1 MAKAASKIGD
11 DKKQKKPVK
20 LPVAGESNA
29 SMGVEVGD
37 TAKDEARERRY
48 RAESALS
55 DIERAEKHKGD
66 KELMKD
72 VRSCA
77 REKMKAYGK
86 L

>member
-1 MAKAASKIGD
+1 MAKGLK
-11 DKKQKKPVK
+11 K

-29 SMGVEVGD
+29 SMGIEM

-48 RAESALS
+48 RAEDALR
-55 DIERAEKHKGD
+55 DIERAEKHKSD
-66 KELMKD
+66 KDLMKD
-72 VRSCA
+72 VKACA